1 MEPRFRRTSS
11 RRCCRRRCRAWASR
25 AAWGRA
31 TTWKRARVRAHGEG
45 CCCHLGLRAPRW
57 APHRRLPTGRTSHT
71 NLEARRHRRPRR
83 RPRRRRSHLRRHQ
96 RRLQQTC
103 ARRGSRC
110 SSTASA
116 CPRGTATRGGTQ
128 QPQSLTGRPTSAW
141 RCGAGGRL
149 AARPWRRRRRS
160 CPRCSGQ
167 TRSSTHTCARR
178 CGVWEHVWNVG
189 EVHLPV
195 HAGVGC
201 GSMGAHAMG
210 RERLAL
216 VDAAGKA
223 GGWKWERGRMGMGT
237 AGG

>member
-167 TRSSTHTCARR
+167 TRSSTHTLSAPPQGRPRRESHSRAGRAARAPPHRPYSRLMRGTCPLAAPAPAPQTHARR
-178 CGVWEHVWNVG
+178 AAR
-189 EVHLPV
+189 PPT
-195 HAGVGC
+195 
-201 GSMGAHAMG
+201 
-210 RERLAL
+210 L
-216 VDAAGKA
+216 V
-223 GGWKWERGRMGMGT
+223 
-237 AGG
+237 